1 LYLFFDL
8 ETNGLAKSLDAPFEK
23 IDNWAR
29 AVQIAWSIY
38 DEDGNKIKSVSF
50 IVFPKDFVIT
60 EESSKVHGITL
71 NKAENEGVLIDK
83 ILSRF
88 NDDLTE
94 ISLIIA
100 HNIDFDLPTI
110 NAEFLR
116 NCITTD
122 LLKKPRYC
130 TMKSQEIVSFCKL
143 PNLLGSGYKWPSL
156 SELHKLVFDIT
167 FDDVHNALADVEA
180 CARCFFELKKRGIIF
195 N

>member
-38 DEDGNKIKSVSF
+38 DENGNKIKSISF
-50 IVFPKDFVIT
+50 IVFPKDFIIT
-60 EESSKVHGITL
+60 EESSRVHGITL
-71 NKAENEGVLIDK
+71 SKAENEGVLIDK

-88 NDDLTE
+88 NDDLNE
-94 ISLIIA
+94 ISLIVA

-116 NCITTD
+116 NRIRTD
-122 LLKKPRYC
+122 LLQKPRYC
-130 TMKSQEIVSFCKL
+130 TMKSQEIVSFCKI
-143 PNLLGSGYKWPSL
+143 PNLFGPEYKWPTL
-156 SELHKLVFDIT
+156 SELHKIVFDIT

-180 CARCFFELKKRGIIF
+180 CARCFFELKKRGIIL